1 MNNKKIMRRRS
12 FKHEVIT
19 EQILDNIKKKNLIP
33 GDKLPS
39 LRELA
44 KDMNC
49 NYLTVH
55 RSFKELEKM
64 GILEQR
70 IGSGTYVREAAINFT
85 DTKSAKAFNSQITT
99 DRIGLLLI
107 PGAGG
112 PYMNGLL
119 EAMHKIA
126 EEINITLNLRTVS
139 DYGPRNIAQIQSL
152 REQGC
157 CSIIIPWWPGDQDLS
172 KIHKLVNSSM
182 IPVVLP
188 QPLHGLEKNCH
199 KTITSRKH
207 IKHTTI
213 SCEYLKALG
222 YKNIAL
228 LGVDTETEHNPF
240 PVMIMDYMRFINK
253 SNMDSHIGLI
263 KDTSSR
269 EYDLL
274 IERWSH
280 LAGDL
285 AVICY
290 FDEMAIRLMTAIHK
304 YGLKIPKDIAVL
316 GYNNITETEFADPPL
331 STIQCPYDSIAEE
344 MILHALKLN
353 GDNSHTQKHPFQ
365 EKLVIRESCGGKL
378 RAGDKLPALIKSIT
392 NTNEEA

>member
-1 MNNKKIMRRRS
+1 MRRRA
-12 FKHEVIT
+12 FKHEAIT
-19 EQILDNIKKKNLIP
+19 EQILDNIKKKNLLP

-70 IGSGTYVREAAINFT
+70 IGSGTYVREAAINLT
-85 DTKSAKAFNSQITT
+85 DSKSAKAFNTQITT
-99 DRIGLLLI
+99 ERIGLLLI

-112 PYMNGLL
+112 PYMNGLM
-119 EAMHKIA
+119 EALHKIA
-126 EEINITLNLRTVS
+126 EEMNITLNLRTVS

-157 CSIIIPWWPGDQDLS
+157 CSIIIPWWPEQQDLS
-172 KIHKLVNSSM
+172 RIHKLANASM

-188 QPLHGLEKNCH
+188 QPIHGLERNCH
-199 KTITSRKH
+199 KTVASMKH
-207 IKHTTI
+207 ITHTTM

-222 YKNIAL
+222 YNNIAI
-228 LGVDTETEHNPF
+228 LGVDTEIENNPF
-240 PVMIMDYMRFINK
+240 PVMLMDYTRFINK
-253 SNMDSHIGLI
+253 NHMPSHIGLI

-269 EYDLL
+269 EYDTL
-274 IERWSH
+274 IKRWNH
-280 LAGDL
+280 MAGDL

-304 YGLKIPKDIAVL
+304 QGLKIPEDIAVL
-316 GYNNITETEFADPPL
+316 GYNNIIEAEFADPPL
-331 STIQCPYDSIAEE
+331 STIQCPYDSIAEQ
-344 MILHALKLN
+344 MILHALKLS
-353 GDNSHTQKHPFQ
+353 GDNSHTPKHLFQ
-365 EKLVIRESCGGKL
+365 EELIIRESCGGKL
-378 RAGDKLPALIKSIT
+378 RAGDKLPELIKSLT
-392 NTNEEA
+392 KDYSSAL